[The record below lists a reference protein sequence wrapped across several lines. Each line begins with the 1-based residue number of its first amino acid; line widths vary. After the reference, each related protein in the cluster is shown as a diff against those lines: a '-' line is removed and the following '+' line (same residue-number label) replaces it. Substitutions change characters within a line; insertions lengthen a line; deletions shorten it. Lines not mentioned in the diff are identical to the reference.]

1 MEVLLQ
7 SCFPLALLLTT
18 PLPSTLQPNM
28 ASFSEA
34 PYTIPDSTLNCVEQP
49 LHSLTSS
56 TYVLS
61 TKNDHISLIQSQ
73 CRGVSLSYISTPS
86 GCESICESGYEYVCC
101 VLGCKLVNVSVGFSA
116 HNLSPCFLLILFWLI
131 LREMNVFLEE

>member
-56 TYVLS
+56 TYFFPQKMTTLVS
-61 TKNDHISLIQSQ
+61 FKVSVEECHSPTSLHRQGVNQSANPATNMFAA
-73 CRGVSLSYISTPS
+73 CWGVSL
-86 GCESICESGYEYVCC
+86 
-101 VLGCKLVNVSVGFSA
+101 
-116 HNLSPCFLLILFWLI
+116 
-131 LREMNVFLEE
+131 

>member
-7 SCFPLALLLTT
+7 SYFALALLLTT
-18 PLPSTLQPNM
+18 PLPPTLQPNM

-34 PYTIPDSTLNCVEQP
+34 PYPIPESTLNCVKQP

-56 TYVLS
+56 AYVLS
-61 TKNDHISLIQSQ
+61 TKSDHISFIQSQ
-73 CRGVSLSYISTPS
+73 CRGVSLSCISTLA

-101 VLGCKLVNVSVGFSA
+101 MLGCKLVNVSVSFYA
-116 HNLSPCFLLILFWLI
+116 HNLSPCFLPILFWLI
-131 LREMNVFLEE
+131 LREMNVSLEE